1 MRFSFLAKKFD
12 KISPKNISEAK
23 FNQLVDALPSSAIDP
38 PKKLITE
45 PEQKETA
52 VKIKTKKDKKKK
64 SKKEKNSEPKN
75 SESTYTEPTAVPNVK
90 KKEPKNGELVDT
102 TEVFVYE
109 CAGVLFGIPV
119 AYVTEITNDY
129 GTISPLK
136 GFLRSCVGTT
146 EYRGRLL
153 PIFQSNESYLKT
165 SEVKKDGN
173 VDLEKTPSA
182 IITINYNG
190 IMFALTMETHVGIV
204 SVNPA
209 TNQKNEVS
217 VEDENTSD
225 LLKDIVWYGE
235 QNLFIFSPEKISTLV
250 FSELKNQVAIAN
262 DTEIDDQTIEEE
274 TDADLRHNYMVA
286 KIKNSTIAI
295 EITKVLEVI
304 EGSDVTPLYKVAD
317 FIRGLISLRGQVLS
331 CIDLSRYLGHELTV
345 IDERNKFIVINVSGV
360 DFALCIDRVLG
371 IQSIQ
376 QSSFQD
382 STKVFQNEIPNYFPN
397 FREKEGEVTLIF
409 KPDLFLKSTELQEY
423 KKN

>member
-1 MRFSFLAKKFD
+1 MAKKFD

-38 PKKLITE
+38 PKKLIPE

-64 SKKEKNSEPKN
+64 SKKEKNSEPES

-173 VDLEKTPSA
+173 IDLEKTPSA

-204 SVNPA
+204 SVNPT

-225 LLKDIVWYGE
+225 LLKDIVWYGD

-250 FSELKNQVAIAN
+250 FSELKNQIAIAN
-262 DTEIDDQTIEEE
+262 DTETDDQPIEEE
-274 TDADLRHNYMVA
+274 TGADLRHNYMVA

>member
-1 MRFSFLAKKFD
+1 MAKKFD
-12 KISPKNISEAK
+12 KISPKNISEEK
-23 FNQLVDALPSSAIDP
+23 FNQLVDALPSSVVEQ
-38 PKKLITE
+38 PKAVVTE
-45 PEQKETA
+45 SEKKEKDDK
-52 VKIKTKKDKKKK
+52 VKVKK
-64 SKKEKNSEPKN
+64 SKKKKLTKEEKQKTLKIDATDVPINRSDDPKIDEIVN
-75 SESTYTEPTAVPNVK
+75 TS
-90 KKEPKNGELVDT
+90 
-102 TEVFVYE
+102 EVFVYK
-109 CAGVLFGIPV
+109 CGGILFGMPV

-136 GFLRSCVGTT
+136 GFLRSCIGTT
-146 EYRGRLL
+146 EYRGKLL
-153 PIFQSNESYLKT
+153 PIFQSHESYLKVG
-165 SEVKKDGN
+165 EIKKDEN
-173 VDLEKTPSA
+173 NNLNKMPSA

-204 SVNPA
+204 SISSKGNYKIA
-209 TNQKNEVS
+209 EAF
-217 VEDENTSD
+217 EDENTSD
-225 LLKDIVWYGE
+225 LLKDIVWYEE

-250 FSELKNQVAIAN
+250 FSELKNQIAVGTEE
-262 DTEIDDQTIEEE
+262 DTDRKSSEEE
-274 TDADLRHNYMVA
+274 LADLSHDYMVA

-331 CIDLSRYLGHELTV
+331 CIDLSKYLGHELTV
-345 IDERNKFIVINVSGV
+345 IDERNKFIVISVSGV

-382 STKVFQNEIPNYFPN
+382 STKVFQNDIPNYFPN
-397 FREKEGEVTLIF
+397 FREKGGEVTLIF
-409 KPDLFLKSTELQEY
+409 KPDFFLKSAELQEY

>member
-1 MRFSFLAKKFD
+1 MAKKFD

-38 PKKLITE
+38 PKKLIPE

-75 SESTYTEPTAVPNVK
+75 SEFIYTEPTEVPNVK

-173 VDLEKTPSA
+173 VGLEKTPSA

-204 SVNPA
+204 SVNPT

>member
-1 MRFSFLAKKFD
+1 LAKKFD

-38 PKKLITE
+38 PKKLIPE

-204 SVNPA
+204 SVNPT

>member
-1 MRFSFLAKKFD
+1 
-12 KISPKNISEAK
+12 E
-23 FNQLVDALPSSAIDP
+23 
-38 PKKLITE
+38 
-45 PEQKETA
+45 
-52 VKIKTKKDKKKK
+52 KKKK
-64 SKKEKNSEPKN
+64 SKKEKKTEPKN
-75 SESTYTEPTAVPNVK
+75 SESTNTEPTAVPIVK
-90 KKEPKNGELVDT
+90 KKEPKNEELVDT

-109 CAGVLFGIPV
+109 CAGILFGIPV

-136 GFLRSCVGTT
+136 GFLRSCVGTI

-153 PIFQSNESYLKT
+153 PIFQSHESYLKT
-165 SEVKKDGN
+165 SEIKEDGIIN
-173 VDLEKTPSA
+173 SEKTPSA

-209 TNQKNEVS
+209 SNQKTEVS

-250 FSELKNQVAIAN
+250 FSELKNQIAIAN
-262 DTEIDDQTIEEE
+262 DGEIDDKSIEEE
-274 TDADLRHNYMVA
+274 EKDADLRHDYMVA

-397 FREKEGEVTLIF
+397 FQEKEGEVTLIF

-423 KKN
+423 QKN

>member
-1 MRFSFLAKKFD
+1 LAKKFD

-23 FNQLVDALPSSAIDP
+23 FNQLVDSLPSSAIDP
-38 PKKLITE
+38 PKKLIPE

-136 GFLRSCVGTT
+136 GFLRSCVGTI

-204 SVNPA
+204 SVNPT

>member
-1 MRFSFLAKKFD
+1 MAKKFD

-38 PKKLITE
+38 PKKLIPE

-204 SVNPA
+204 SVNPT

-360 DFALCIDRVLG
+360 DFALCIYRVLG

>member
-1 MRFSFLAKKFD
+1 MAKKFD

-38 PKKLITE
+38 PKKLIPE

-345 IDERNKFIVINVSGV
+345 IDERNKFIVINVSGA